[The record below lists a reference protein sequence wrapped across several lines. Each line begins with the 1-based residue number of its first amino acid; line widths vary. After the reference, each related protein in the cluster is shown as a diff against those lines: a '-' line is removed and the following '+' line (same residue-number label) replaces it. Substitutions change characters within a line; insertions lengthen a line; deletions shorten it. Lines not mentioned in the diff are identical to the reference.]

1 MSELK
6 LKLVLELEKLGG
18 WGLGLQGH
26 AERNEEEA
34 DDATWCAYSKQRI
47 H

>member
-18 WGLGLQGH
+18 WGLRG
-26 AERNEEEA
+26 ERA
-34 DDATWCAYSKQRI
+34 CGTKRGRSR
-47 H
+47 